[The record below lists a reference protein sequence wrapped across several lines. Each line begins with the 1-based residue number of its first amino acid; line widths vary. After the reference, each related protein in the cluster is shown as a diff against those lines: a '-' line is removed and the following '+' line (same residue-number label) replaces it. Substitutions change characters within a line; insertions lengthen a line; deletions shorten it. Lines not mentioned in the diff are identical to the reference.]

1 MTRVLKVGIAT
12 REEIKERT
20 LAIARG
26 EIKPKRS
33 DPKVWFTS
41 VESLGQVL
49 SNKNL
54 LLLELISRTKPAS
67 MQELAK
73 ISGRAKSNLSRT
85 LHLMERYGIV
95 ELHKGGGGRIKP
107 EVPYDRIN
115 LDFPLTTEKE
125 AA

>member
-1 MTRVLKVGIAT
+1 MTRILKVGIAT

-33 DPKVWFTS
+33 DPRVWFTS

-54 LLLELISRTKPAS
+54 LLLELISRMKPAS
-67 MQELAK
+67 MQELAQM
-73 ISGRAKSNLSRT
+73 SGRAKGNLSRT
-85 LHLMERYGIV
+85 LHLMERYGII
-95 ELHKGGGGRIKP
+95 ELHKGDGGRIKP
-107 EVPYDRIN
+107 EVSYDRIK
-115 LDFPLTTEKE
+115 LDLMLTAE